1 MATHNQVR
9 IVGFLLNDPIITNE
23 NDMGEEQVLISI
35 RACNRELDGYYFTPF
50 QDVFI
55 YYDDN
60 DNTDLLKR
68 LKSLNAYDMVDI
80 KGVFNVLSVNKWS
93 DCPECGEENV
103 KLNGTS
109 CFVYPISCLKLNN
122 LQTMYQENESV
133 PEKLLLDYY
142 QEVSNHIILIG
153 NVMSEPE
160 MTGTPSS
167 PCCRYQL
174 GIERKYFIKT
184 QEDMKYDY
192 PYVYSYGK
200 QAKNDI
206 RYLKPGALVFL
217 EGFIRN
223 RKVQSDMVCENCGTK
238 YQYPSVASELIP
250 YSIEYLRGYYTDEE
264 LEEMEEKK
272 EKKEPDPFPF

>member
-9 IVGFLLNDPIITNE
+9 VLGFLLKDPIITNE
-23 NDMGEEQVLISI
+23 DEFGEEQLLISM
-35 RACNRELDGYYFTPF
+35 RVCNRDLDGYYYSPF

-60 DNTDLLKR
+60 DNKDLLQL
-68 LKSLNAYDMVDI
+68 LKDLKKHDIVDI

-93 DCPECGEENV
+93 KCPYCDEENV

-109 CFVYPISCLKLNN
+109 CFVYPISCLRLNN
-122 LQTMYQENESV
+122 IQRMYQENEEL

-142 QEVSNHIILIG
+142 QEVSNHIILVG

-160 MTGTPSS
+160 MTGSKSS

-184 QEDMKYDY
+184 QEDSKYDY

-200 QAKNDI
+200 QARNDM
-206 RYLKPGALVFL
+206 RYLKPGALVL
-217 EGFIRN
+217 VEGFIRN
-223 RKVQSDMVCENCGTK
+223 RKVQSNMTCEYCGTE

-250 YSIEYLRGYYTDEE
+250 YSVEYLRGYYTDEE
-264 LEEMEEKK
+264 LEEMEK
-272 EKKEPDPFPF
+272 EENNPPD